1 MGRMRGEGPTG
12 ARTAAWRNADAI
24 PPRDDLAGRSRRRR
38 IQWAAMP
45 PFVAVHLACFGAFWS
60 GVTLEAAVT
69 GLVLYLVR
77 VFAVTAGYHRY
88 FSHRTYR
95 MGRVMQLLMAF
106 VAETSSQRGVLW
118 WAAHHRAHHLYSDTE
133 RDRHSP
139 RQRGF
144 LYAHVL
150 WIYDHNGA
158 TDWARV
164 RDLARFPELR
174 LLDRFWIVPPVALA
188 VVVFLLFG
196 WSGLFI
202 GFCLSTVLVWH
213 STFTINSL
221 SHVFGKRRYETGDDS
236 RNNWLLAILTM
247 GEGWHNNHHYY
258 PRSCRQGFFP
268 WEHDVTYYVLKAMSW
283 VGLVSHIAEPPR
295 RVLEEGRRADRAR
308 RASTAG
314 AAKLSREH
322 A

>member
-1 MGRMRGEGPTG
+1 M
-12 ARTAAWRNADAI
+12 
-24 PPRDDLAGRSRRRR
+24 L
-38 IQWAAMP
+38 
-45 PFVAVHLACFGAFWS
+45 PFVAVHLACFGALWS
-60 GVTLEAAVT
+60 GVTLGAAVT
-69 GLVLYLVR
+69 ALVLYSVR

-133 RDRHSP
+133 RDVHSP

-144 LYAHVL
+144 LYAHIL

-164 RDLARFPELR
+164 RDLAKYPELR
-174 LLDRFWIVPPVALA
+174 LLDRFWLVPPVALGVA
-188 VVVFLLFG
+188 VFLLFG
-196 WSGLFI
+196 WSGLFV

-213 STFTINSL
+213 STFAINSL
-221 SHVFGKRRYETGDDS
+221 SHVFGNRRYETGDDS

-247 GEGWHNNHHYY
+247 GEGWHNNHHHYM
-258 PRSCRQGFFP
+258 RSCRQGFFP
-268 WEHDVTYYVLKAMSW
+268 WEYDLTYYVLKAMSW
-283 VGLVSHIAEPPR
+283 VGLVSDIAEPPPH
-295 RVLEEGRRADRAR
+295 VLEAGRKADRAR
-308 RASTAG
+308 RATRRSRVPATA
-314 AAKLSREH
+314 
-322 A
+322 